1 MSFLADFKTFAF
13 KGNVVDLAVGVVIGG
28 AFGKIV
34 TALVA
39 DIVMPAVSLILP
51 SGDWRSS
58 GLVLRHAANVKDD
71 VVLKYGDLFGAVIDF
86 LIVALVLFIFV
97 SKIVKAAETRF
108 GGPAVPVTKECP
120 QCCETIPVKA
130 TRCRA
135 CTSVLTPTSGTSAV
149 SAG

>member
-1 MSFLADFKTFAF
+1 MSFLSDFKTFAF

-34 TALVA
+34 TALVS

-58 GLVLRHAANVKDD
+58 GFVLKQAANTKDD
-71 VVLKYGDLFGAVIDF
+71 VILKYGDLAGSIIDF
-86 LIVALVLFIFV
+86 LIVALVLFLVV
-97 SKIVKAAETRF
+97 SKLVKAAETRF
-108 GGPAVPVTKECP
+108 GGAATPATKECP
-120 QCCETIPVKA
+120 YCMEMIPYKA

-135 CTSVLTPTSGTSAV
+135 CTSELKPTGVGT
-149 SAG
+149 G